1 MIFVFGGAH
10 QGMREYARDALG
22 ARNFCEL
29 TENDRDID
37 FSRGAVCNLE
47 LFVLGCVQ
55 RGDSAVEYF
64 RAHCDAWQDCILIG
78 MDFSCGLVPMDAQ
91 DRLWREENGRLNN
104 YIASNAKRVV
114 RLFCGL
120 PQELK

>member
-1 MIFVFGGAH
+1 MIFVFGGAY

-22 ARNFCEL
+22 AQAICEL
-29 TENDRDID
+29 TQNMRAID
-37 FSRGAVCNLE
+37 FSCGAVCGLE
-47 LFVLGCVQ
+47 QFVLGCVQ
-55 RGDSAVEYF
+55 RGENAIDYLK
-64 RAHCDAWQDCILIG
+64 AHQDAWQNCILIG

-104 YIASNAKRVV
+104 YLAANAGKVY

-120 PQELK
+120 PQQIK

>member
-1 MIFVFGGAH
+1 MVFVFGGAY

-22 ARNFCEL
+22 AKKICEL
-29 TENDRDID
+29 TQDACAID
-37 FSRGAVCNLE
+37 FSCGAVAGLDQ
-47 LFVLGCVQ
+47 FVLGCVQ
-55 RGDSAVEYF
+55 RGESAVDYLK
-64 RAHCDAWQDCILIG
+64 AHRDEWRDCILIG

-104 YIASNAKRVV
+104 YIASNADRVY

-120 PQELK
+120 PQQIK